1 MDSSLDIPYMK
12 MTACDVPNVVLATYR
27 LEVAILAGTQI
38 LDVLARQVTLVDMIL
53 LPINN

>member
-1 MDSSLDIPYMK
+1 MDSSLDITYMK
-12 MTACDVPNVVLATYR
+12 ITAYDVPNVALATYR
-27 LEVAILAGTQI
+27 LEVAILASTQI